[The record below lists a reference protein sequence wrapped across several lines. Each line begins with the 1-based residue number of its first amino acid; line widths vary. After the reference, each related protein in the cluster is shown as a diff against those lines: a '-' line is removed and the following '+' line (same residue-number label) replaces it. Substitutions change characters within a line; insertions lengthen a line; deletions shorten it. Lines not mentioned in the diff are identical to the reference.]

1 MSKIKFSVNNKG
13 IALIELNRPEAL
25 NAFNREL
32 LTELSETLEEQS
44 KNTDI
49 RALIITGAGEK
60 AFSAGVDLKALQTFE
75 NIEDARDFALLLEG
89 TSEKIFNFP
98 MPVIAAINGFALG
111 GGMGYAAAADYR
123 LIADTAKVGFPAIK
137 LGAILPVT
145 CTLYL
150 KELIGMSYSRDIL
163 LTGRML
169 TANEALDINLVNEVV
184 EKDKLLDRAYQLAET
199 MIEGSNEALKYTKRT
214 LNSLLATSIESQKL
228 YAADN
233 FAFLS
238 QTEEWKKRIFSFGKN
253 N

>member
-1 MSKIKFSVNNKG
+1 MSKINFSLNKNG
-13 IALIELNRPEAL
+13 IGLLELNRPEAL

-32 LTELSETLEEQS
+32 LTELSLKLDELS
-44 KNTDI
+44 NNDSI

-60 AFSAGVDLKALQTFE
+60 AFSSGVDLKALQTFKS
-75 NIEDARDFALLLEG
+75 IEDARDFALLLEG
-89 TSEKIFNFP
+89 TSEKIFNFA

-150 KELIGMSYSRDIL
+150 KELIGMSHSRDIL

-169 TANEALDINLVNEVV
+169 DAKQAKEINLVNEIV
-184 EKDKLLDRAYQLAET
+184 EKNRLIERAFELAET
-199 MIEGSNEALKYTKRT
+199 IIEGSNEALRYTKKT

-238 QTEEWKKRIFSFGKN
+238 QTEEWKKRIFNFGKK
-253 N
+253 